1 MAHVPEHHRSG
12 EIGHFP
18 SRSDRLYC
26 SADAWHFLIRG
37 GQSMGTYTNADE
49 AKLALKS
56 YIDTLVNLQIAF
68 HRPCE
73 EDHHMA
79 PQQKARTSH

>member
-1 MAHVPEHHRSG
+1 MAHASEHHRSG

-18 SRSDRLYC
+18 SRSDRIYC
-26 SADAWHFLIRG
+26 SADVWHFLIRG
-37 GQSMGTYTNADE
+37 GQSMGPYTNVDE

-56 YIDTLVNLQIAF
+56 YIHTLANLQIVF

-79 PQQKARTSH
+79 LQQKACTSH

>member
-1 MAHVPEHHRSG
+1 MAHALEHHRSG

-18 SRSDRLYC
+18 SRSDRIYF

-37 GQSMGTYTNADE
+37 GQSMGPYTNIHE

-56 YIDTLVNLQIAF
+56 YIITLANLQIAF

-79 PQQKARTSH
+79 PQQRTSIAH